1 MHNLRYNG
9 FSITT
14 INSVFYTETKE
25 WDRDFFAPRSS
36 EALVL
41 FTKGAIEYH
50 FADKDIVAREGQLL
64 LLPGVLPYSG
74 KQLSDEVAFYVIDFS
89 CVDPYG
95 FELFGAPCTLT
106 LSNPSRLISICED
119 ALDAWLRQ
127 PTGVTL
133 RLKSM
138 LYSTLHTIV
147 NDQHT
152 VETSDNKRT
161 STAKI
166 LSYIAEN
173 IGNTELTVKH
183 LCDKFYISESQLR
196 RNITKETGFAPNE
209 YIQILRIN
217 KAKSELSYT
226 QKPIQQIAVKCGFS
240 SPYYFSN
247 CMTKHT
253 GMSPS
258 KYRKSTSM

>member
-1 MHNLRYNG
+1 MYNLRYND
-9 FSITT
+9 FNITT
-14 INSVFYTETKE
+14 INSIFYTETKK
-25 WDRDFFAPRSS
+25 WSRNFFAPRSS

-74 KQLSDEVAFYVIDFS
+74 KQLSEEVAFYVFDFS
-89 CVDPYG
+89 CTNPYG
-95 FELFGAPCTLT
+95 FEIFGAPCALT
-106 LSNPSRLISICED
+106 LSNPEHLISIYKD
-119 ALDAWLRQ
+119 ALDIWMRQ

-133 RLKSM
+133 HLKSM
-138 LYSTLHTIV
+138 LYSTLHALVSEQYTE
-147 NDQHT
+147 
-152 VETSDNKRT
+152 ETSGNKLT
-161 STAKI
+161 STATI
-166 LSYIAEN
+166 LAYIAEN
-173 IGNTELTVKH
+173 IGNSELTVKH
-183 LCDKFYISESQLR
+183 LCHTFYISESQLR
-196 RNITKETGFAPNE
+196 RNFSKETGFTPNE

-226 QKPIQQIAVKCGFS
+226 HKPVQQISAECGFS

-247 CMTKHT
+247 CITKHT